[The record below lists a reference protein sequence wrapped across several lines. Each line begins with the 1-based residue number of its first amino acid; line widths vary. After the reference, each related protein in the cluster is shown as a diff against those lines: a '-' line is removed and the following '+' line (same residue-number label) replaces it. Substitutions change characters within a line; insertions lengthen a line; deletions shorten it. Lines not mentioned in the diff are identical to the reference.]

1 VHVDK
6 LESQAGDPLQES
18 VEGTLIW
25 QLGPQGCDARTH
37 ADLAV
42 VELRAEHGA
51 CLANES
57 DLIRP

>member
-1 VHVDK
+1 
-6 LESQAGDPLQES
+6 
-18 VEGTLIW
+18 LIW
-25 QLGPQGCDARTH
+25 QLGSQGGGARAH

-42 VELRAEHGA
+42 VEFRAQHSA